1 MAQDI
6 DLDIQ
11 GMTCASCVRR
21 VEKALAK
28 LPGVEQASVNLATAR
43 ARVHL
48 DPAQVRAADLYRA
61 INDAGYTVAV
71 HELRLPIIG
80 MTCASCVRRVEKAI
94 ARVPGVLGV
103 TVNLALGQAQVQ
115 LLHESLRPAVI
126 MAVEQAGYE
135 VAAEPEDAVDA
146 RELDEVEAL
155 ARALRFALLFTVPLF
170 VIAMGRMLPGL
181 APLSLHL
188 LPERGWQMLE
198 FFLATPVL
206 FRAGARFQQA
216 GLKELRHASPGMN
229 TLVMLGAD
237 AAYGYSLLAL
247 LAPGLFP
254 AGTAHTYFEAAAVII
269 TLILLGRY
277 LEARAR
283 GRTSSAI
290 RKLLTLQARTAQVRR
305 GDDFV
310 EIPIEQVKVGD
321 QVRVRPGERIPVD
334 GEVIEGTSHVDEAMI
349 TGEPIPVAKQP
360 GDAVIG
366 GTINR
371 NGSLLVTA
379 TRIGADTVLAQI
391 IRLIEDAQSSK
402 PRIQALADR
411 IAGIFVPTVMTLA
424 ALTFL
429 GWLIWGPEPALSYAF
444 VTAVSVLLIAC
455 PCAMGLATPAA
466 IMVATGRGAE
476 LGILFRKGT
485 ALEQLAQ
492 IDTVVLD
499 KTGTLTQGRPVLTDL
514 HVQEG
519 DANGLLALIAAVEAH
534 SEHPIAEAI
543 VQAAQEKALRLPTAT
558 NFQAEPGLG
567 VRARVDGHD
576 LRIGADRYLARA
588 GIDLSPLRAQ
598 AEALAAQGKTPLYV
612 VVDDRLA
619 GVLAVADPLKPG
631 SQEAITALR
640 TQQLDIAMLTGDNRV
655 TAQRIAAQLGIRQVL
670 AEVMPDQ
677 KAHEIRRLQAQGRK
691 VAFVGDGINDA
702 PALAQADVGIA
713 IGTGTD
719 IAIETGD
726 VILMRDDLR
735 AIGTAIT
742 LARRTRRTIH
752 LNFFWAYGY
761 NVLLIPM
768 AAGLLYP
775 FNGMLLNPMLA
786 AAAMSLSSLFV
797 LANSLR
803 LRRLGVRDLPAD
815 QQASAPHPART

>member
-6 DLDIQ
+6 NFDIQ

-21 VEKALAK
+21 VEKAIAK
-28 LPGVEQASVNLATAR
+28 
-43 ARVHL
+43 
-48 DPAQVRAADLYRA
+48 
-61 INDAGYTVAV
+61 
-71 HELRLPIIG
+71 
-80 MTCASCVRRVEKAI
+80 
-94 ARVPGVLGV
+94 VPGVLGV
-103 TVNLALGQAQVQ
+103 TVNLATGKAQVRLQ
-115 LLHESLRPAVI
+115 HESLRPAI
-126 MAVEQAGYE
+126 TAAVEQAGYE
-135 VAAEPEDAVDA
+135 VAAKVEDAANLSKPNETEILWHV
-146 RELDEVEAL
+146 
-155 ARALRFALLFTVPLF
+155 LRFALLFTLPLF
-170 VIAMGRMLPGL
+170 AIAMCRMLPGL
-181 APLSLHL
+181 EPLSMRL

-206 FRAGARFQQA
+206 FLAGARFQQA
-216 GLKELRHASPGMN
+216 GLQELRHASPGMN

-247 LAPGLFP
+247 IAPGLFP

-277 LEARAR
+277 LEAHAR
-283 GRTSSAI
+283 GRTSGAI
-290 RKLLTLQARTAQVRR
+290 RKLLTLQARTARVRR

-310 EIPIEQVKVGD
+310 EIAIEQVKVGD
-321 QVRVRPGERIPVD
+321 QVRVHPGERVPVD
-334 GEVIEGTSHVDEAMI
+334 GEVIEGASYVDESMI
-349 TGEPIPVAKQP
+349 TGEPIPVAKHVS
-360 GDAVIG
+360 DAVIG
-366 GTINR
+366 GTINH

-379 TRIGADTVLAQI
+379 TRVGADTVLAQI
-391 IRLIEDAQSSK
+391 IRLVEDAQSSK

-429 GWLIWGPEPALSYAF
+429 GWLIWGPAPALSYAF

-519 DANGLLALIAAVEAH
+519 ETDRLLALIAAVEAH
-534 SEHPIAEAI
+534 SEHPIAQAI
-543 VQAAQEKALRLPTAT
+543 VQAAQEKALTLSSVTD
-558 NFQAEPGLG
+558 FQAEPGLG
-567 VRARVDGHD
+567 VRAQVDGHH
-576 LRIGADRYLARA
+576 LRIGADCYLAHS
-588 GIDLSPLRAQ
+588 GIDLAPQRAQ

-612 VVDDRLA
+612 AMDDRLA

-631 SQEAITALR
+631 SGEAIAALR
-640 TQQLDIAMLTGDNRV
+640 ALRLDLAMLTGDNRA
-655 TAQRIAAQLGIRQVL
+655 TAGTIAAQLDISQVL

-677 KAHEIRRLQAQGRK
+677 KAAEIRRLQAQGRR

-713 IGTGTD
+713 IGTGAD

-726 VILMRDDLR
+726 VILMRGNLH
-735 AIGTAIT
+735 AIAAAIE
-742 LARRTRRTIH
+742 LAQRTRRIIH

-797 LANSLR
+797 LTNSLR
-803 LRRLGVRDLPAD
+803 LRRFS
-815 QQASAPHPART
+815 QQVAQSEPSKAQINATT